1 MSCLTAVISAPLSLW
16 LSKGGFFS
24 PVRWASWP
32 DDDDDGDDRGGDD
45 DDGDDGGGDDND
57 GDDEDGQEKCSQSDI
72 RLSVFLCMVYF
83 FEDSFVRCRSH
94 DLMRL
99 EASGNRN
106 LARFR

>member
-1 MSCLTAVISAPLSLW
+1 MWWCNRI
-16 LSKGGFFS
+16 FD
-24 PVRWASWP
+24 R
-32 DDDDDGDDRGGDD
+32 DDDGGRWSTSIWVNRRLVLNGGNGNRRRSGAFGAYVSDDVD
-45 DDGDDGGGDDND
+45 D
-57 GDDEDGQEKCSQSDI
+57 GDDEDGQEECSQSYI